1 MKREFITYIH
11 MYIFI
16 CRRIREIRQMRLLT
30 EKKPPETSKKR
41 NKWQKEQKRK
51 VFQADKQNSNDTT

>member
-1 MKREFITYIH
+1 
-11 MYIFI
+11 
-16 CRRIREIRQMRLLT
+16 MRLLT
-30 EKKPPETSKKR
+30 EKKTPETSKKR

>member
-1 MKREFITYIH
+1 MKRLFITYIH

-30 EKKPPETSKKR
+30 EEIPQKQVKKKQMAKETETKGFPS
-41 NKWQKEQKRK
+41 
-51 VFQADKQNSNDTT
+51 